1 MTNQQKIIA
10 AAGAVLVPLAV
21 KAEEYSSIVT
31 DVETA
36 FTAVAAVI
44 GSVMVFFLARKFI
57 KRIG

>member
-1 MTNQQKIIA
+1 MTNQQKIMA
-10 AAGAVLVPLAV
+10 AAAAVLVPVAV
-21 KAEEYSSIVT
+21 HAEEYTSIVT